1 MDEMRTRYMLSIC
14 PTIKRRALYKKE
26 REKVEKRIHFKK

>member
-26 REKVEKRIHFKK
+26 REKAEKRTCFGK